1 MEKMSA
7 EKKVTTF
14 TAHIMKLEVTPH
26 SHAWHPPTDLFET
39 GKEFV
44 VRVEI
49 AGMSE
54 NDFSVQYDRN
64 LLVILG
70 KRSTPDSKC
79 AYHRME
85 IPYGEFS
92 ARIPMPEEAD
102 IKNALAEYENGFLT
116 IHVPRSKPI
125 NVKISPEKES

>member
-1 MEKMSA
+1 MSEEKR
-7 EKKVTTF
+7 VTTF
-14 TAHIMKLEVTPH
+14 AARILNIEIKPH

-39 GKEFV
+39 DKGFI

-54 NDFSVQYDRN
+54 NDFAVNYDRN
-64 LLVILG
+64 TLVVLG
-70 KRSTPDSKC
+70 KRSTLDQKC

-92 ARIPMPEEAD
+92 THVTLPDDAD
-102 IKNALAEYENGFLT
+102 IKHASADYANGFLT
-116 IHVPRSKPI
+116 IQIPRSKPVNI
-125 NVKISPEKES
+125 KISPEKEA